1 MTKQFI
7 KHVIIYIVVV
17 VTEELAR
24 IFCVLTFKISKELL
38 KVGNRANIKPISNS
52 VAINEYYSHFWKVTG
67 LKTAKSLCK
76 YVFIRANFM
85 IVHFLTPSIF
95 FISP

>member
-52 VAINEYYSHFWKVTG
+52 VAINEYYSHF
-67 LKTAKSLCK
+67 
-76 YVFIRANFM
+76 
-85 IVHFLTPSIF
+85 
-95 FISP
+95 